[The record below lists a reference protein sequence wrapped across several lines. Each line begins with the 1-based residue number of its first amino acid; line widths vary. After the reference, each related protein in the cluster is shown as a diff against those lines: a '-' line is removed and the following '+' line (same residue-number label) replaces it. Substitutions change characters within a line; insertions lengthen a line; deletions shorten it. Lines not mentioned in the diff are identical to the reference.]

1 MSLMVYLQSPTLNEQ
16 EGGIPKPFSADESS
30 NLSCLLPLTPGLEL
44 ELEPELELESELE
57 L

>member
-16 EGGIPKPFSADESS
+16 EGGIPTPFSALESS